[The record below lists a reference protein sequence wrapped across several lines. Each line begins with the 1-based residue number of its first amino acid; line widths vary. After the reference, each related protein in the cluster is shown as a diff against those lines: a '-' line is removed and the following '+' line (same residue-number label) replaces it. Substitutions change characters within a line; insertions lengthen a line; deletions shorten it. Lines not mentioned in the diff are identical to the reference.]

1 MELPKTLR
9 FILLFIFNFWSI
21 IAQPEI
27 DWTQTYG
34 GNNWDE
40 GHCVRETADGGYIV
54 GGITMSFSSGLYDV
68 YLIRTTENGDLLW
81 SQSYGGVGWDEARA
95 VQQTSD
101 GGIIITCSTDFFGSG
116 NDDVYLIGVDGNGNL
131 LWEKTFGLAQADAA
145 SSIVEISDGGFAFA
159 GVLTRKMV
167 LLK

>member
-34 GNNWDE
+34 GNN
-40 GHCVRETADGGYIV
+40 
-54 GGITMSFSSGLYDV
+54 
-68 YLIRTTENGDLLW
+68 
-81 SQSYGGVGWDEARA
+81 WDEARA